1 MSKKALTVAA
11 ALLCAA
17 GSAFAG
23 VYYEA
28 VTTTEGKGGGMGD
41 VTVHAW
47 VDGEMAKV
55 EFTESG
61 NPFMGPGTYLLTR
74 NGGKTVYLV
83 NPSEK
88 TYAEWDMEAMM
99 NMAGGAMKMAKG
111 MMNMKFS
118 DPQVEKVDEEAG
130 GTILG
135 LPTTHYVYRT
145 TYSMEMKFMGMHQKN
160 TTVQDQEIWS
170 TTALDMPAMGI
181 WLKDSGPKTGDEQL
195 DALVQAE
202 MDKVKGFPL
211 KQVTV
216 TTTTDEKKGKSQTST
231 TTMEVTKLEKTSVP
245 ESTFVIPASY
255 TETSLVPE
263 GGEDE
268 EEGQGNPL
276 SKLFGGGGGR

>member
-1 MSKKALTVAA
+1 MSKRALAVAA
-11 ALLCAA
+11 MLLCAA

-55 EFTESG
+55 EFAESG
-61 NPFMGPGTYLLTR
+61 NPMMGPGSYLLTR
-74 NGGKTVYLV
+74 NGGKTIYLV
-83 NPSEK
+83 NPSDK

-118 DPQVEKVDEEAG
+118 DPEVEKVGEEPG
-130 GTILG
+130 GAMLG
-135 LPTTHYVYRT
+135 MPTTHYTYRT

-170 TTALDMPAMGI
+170 TTAIDMPAMGL
-181 WLKDSGPKTGDEQL
+181 WLKGNGPKTGDEQL

-211 KQVTV
+211 RQVTV
-216 TTTTDEKKGKSQTST
+216 TTTTDQKKGKSQTST
-231 TTMEVTKLEKTSVP
+231 TTMEVTKFEKTSVP
-245 ESTFVIPASY
+245 EATFVIPPSY

-263 GGEDE
+263 QGEGGE
-268 EEGQGNPL
+268 EGEGNPL
-276 SKLFGGGGGR
+276 SKLFGGGGD

>member
-1 MSKKALTVAA
+1 MSKKGLIVAA
-11 ALLCAA
+11 ALLCVA
-17 GSAFAG
+17 GSASAG

-47 VDGEMAKV
+47 VDGDMAKV

-61 NPFMGPGTYLLTR
+61 NPLMGPGSYLLTR
-74 NGGKTVYLV
+74 NGGKTIYLV

-88 TYAEWDMEAMM
+88 TYAEWNMEAMM

-111 MMNMKFS
+111 MMNMKFT
-118 DPQVEKVDEEAG
+118 DPDVEKVGEEPG
-130 GTILG
+130 GSMLG
-135 LPTTHYVYRT
+135 MPTTHYTYRT
-145 TYSMEMKFMGMHQKN
+145 TYAMEMKFMGMHQKN

-195 DALVQAE
+195 DTLIQAE

-245 ESTFVIPASY
+245 ASTFVIPPTY

-263 GGEDE
+263 SG
-268 EEGQGNPL
+268 EEGEEGEGNPL
-276 SKLFGGGGGR
+276 SKLFGGGD